1 MEYKCDICGAP
12 ATVHITKIVN
22 GQKIKMHLCQAC
34 AQKNA
39 DLYSSGFPAE
49 IFPQIKKLEEKILDM
64 AASLPKPSKETEA
77 SCPKCGTTFQEF
89 EKRGRFSCPECYKA
103 FEKRVL
109 EIMAQLHGAIK
120 HAGKTP
126 KSLSKHNACKED
138 SNQTEL
144 PFANSESG
152 ETPKESGADFDFEKF
167 ASETFAEIMASK
179 ESLETPKQE
188 PEEKEDSIISL
199 KKELDCAIKD
209 ERYEDA
215 AKIRDK
221 INALEKK

>member
-1 MEYKCDICGAP
+1 MEYKCDICGSP

-22 GQKIKMHLCQAC
+22 GQKVKMHLCQNC

-39 DLYSSGFPAE
+39 DLYSTDFPAE

-64 AASLPKPSKETEA
+64 ANSMPKPPSKDKDIV
-77 SCPKCGTTFQEF
+77 CPKCGTSFQEF
-89 EKRGRFSCPECYKA
+89 EKKGRFSCQECYKT

-120 HAGKTP
+120 HIGKTP
-126 KSLSKHNACKED
+126 KSSEKNIAKTSGNQIELSFD
-138 SNQTEL
+138 NQSPDDDDL
-144 PFANSESG
+144 
-152 ETPKESGADFDFEKF
+152 DFEKF
-167 ASETFAEIMASK
+167 AAETFAEIMASK
-179 ESLETPKQE
+179 ESLENQTPKQE
-188 PEEKEDSIISL
+188 VKPDSLSSL
-199 KKELDCAIKD
+199 KKELDSAIKD

-221 INALEKK
+221 INALENK

>member
-39 DLYSSGFPAE
+39 NLYSSGFPAE

-64 AASLPKPSKETEA
+64 ASSLPKPIKETEI

-120 HAGKTP
+120 HVGKTP
-126 KSLSKHNACKED
+126 KSLSKHKQKED

-144 PFANSESG
+144 PLANAESG
-152 ETPKESGADFDFEKF
+152 ENSPCEDGLDFEKF
-167 ASETFAEIMASK
+167 ASETLAEIMASK
-179 ESLETPKQE
+179 ESLENPKPKSE
-188 PEEKEDSIISL
+188 PEEDSINSL

>member
-64 AASLPKPSKETEA
+64 ASSLPKASKDAEI

-120 HAGKTP
+120 HAGKSP
-126 KSLSKHNACKED
+126 KSQSKRISLEKDA
-138 SNQTEL
+138 NQTEL
-144 PFANSESG
+144 PFANPESA
-152 ETPKESGADFDFEKF
+152 ETPHESADLDFEKF

-179 ESLETPKQE
+179 ESPESPKQKSE
-188 PEEKEDSIISL
+188 SKDSSISSL

-215 AKIRDK
+215 AIIRDK

>member
-39 DLYSSGFPAE
+39 NLYSSGFPAE

-64 AASLPKPSKETEA
+64 ASSLPKPAKETEI

-120 HAGKTP
+120 HVGKTP
-126 KSLSKHNACKED
+126 KSLSKHNRKED
-138 SNQTEL
+138 LNQTEL
-144 PFANSESG
+144 PLANSESG
-152 ETPKESGADFDFEKF
+152 ENSPCEDGLDFEKF
-167 ASETFAEIMASK
+167 ASETLAEIMASK
-179 ESLETPKQE
+179 ESLENPKPKSE
-188 PEEKEDSIISL
+188 TTEDSINSL

>member
-39 DLYSSGFPAE
+39 NLYSSGFPAE

-64 AASLPKPSKETEA
+64 ASSLPKPAKETEI

-120 HAGKTP
+120 HVGKTP
-126 KSLSKHNACKED
+126 KSLSKHNRKED
-138 SNQTEL
+138 LNQTEL
-144 PFANSESG
+144 PLANSESG
-152 ETPKESGADFDFEKF
+152 ENSPCEDGLDFEKF
-167 ASETFAEIMASK
+167 ASETLAEIMASK
-179 ESLETPKQE
+179 ESLENPKPKSE
-188 PEEKEDSIISL
+188 TNEDSINSL

>member
-39 DLYSSGFPAE
+39 NLYSSGFPAE

-64 AASLPKPSKETEA
+64 ASSLPKPAKETEI

-120 HAGKTP
+120 HVGKTP
-126 KSLSKHNACKED
+126 KSLSKHNRKED
-138 SNQTEL
+138 LNQTEL
-144 PFANSESG
+144 PLANSESG
-152 ETPKESGADFDFEKF
+152 ENSPCEDGLDFEKF
-167 ASETFAEIMASK
+167 ASETLAEIMASK
-179 ESLETPKQE
+179 ESLENPKPKSE
-188 PEEKEDSIISL
+188 TKEDSINSL

>member
-39 DLYSSGFPAE
+39 NLYSSGFPAE

-64 AASLPKPSKETEA
+64 ASSLPKPTKETEI

-120 HAGKTP
+120 HVGKTP
-126 KSLSKHNACKED
+126 KSFLKHKQKED

-144 PFANSESG
+144 PLANAESG
-152 ETPKESGADFDFEKF
+152 ENSPSEDGLDFEKF
-167 ASETFAEIMASK
+167 ASETLAEIMASK
-179 ESLETPKQE
+179 ESLENPKPKSE
-188 PEEKEDSIISL
+188 SKEDSINSL